1 LKKLVNKIGRN
12 SIELIYDKK
21 TCGEELMTLV
31 TKYINAYL
39 STLKYLYDT
48 VAGPAATYDLSFE
61 QYLIMHSVAQH
72 DGLTLTD
79 IVAKRQVTRA
89 AVSRQ
94 IKMLLRKQY
103 IWQEA
108 DVMDRRRQLLHLTQR
123 GQKIETIL
131 SERIE
136 IRFEGWLLALGEE
149 RSVDVLQFMLR
160 FDEKFQIN
168 SKG

>member
-1 LKKLVNKIGRN
+1 
-12 SIELIYDKK
+12 
-21 TCGEELMTLV
+21 
-31 TKYINAYL
+31 
-39 STLKYLYDT
+39 
-48 VAGPAATYDLSFE
+48 
-61 QYLIMHSVAQH
+61 
-72 DGLTLTD
+72 
-79 IVAKRQVTRA
+79 
-89 AVSRQ
+89 
-94 IKMLLRKQY
+94 MLLRKQY